1 MAITVDL
8 PGQLRPH
15 AGGQSRLSVE
25 ADSVAALLDALAREH
40 PALKDRLLDSN
51 GAIRQ
56 YVRVFVN
63 EEDVRFLDE
72 GATPLRP
79 GDTVSIVPAIAGG

>member
-1 MAITVDL
+1 MAVTVDL

-15 AGGQSRLSVE
+15 AGGQSRLSIE
-25 ADSVAALLDALAREH
+25 ADSVAALLDTLAREH
-40 PALKDRLLDSN
+40 PALKDRLLDAN

-63 EEDVRFLDE
+63 EEDVRVLDDA
-72 GATPLRP
+72 ATPLRS